1 MANKVLVRL
10 TTGECELRDL
20 NGGDAAGPLTISA
33 AVGLGGRNLPDDV
46 KTIQAALNQVSPEQG
61 GPQTKLEVN
70 GKPGP
75 ALQQAIAAFQK
86 RQFAWADSRVDT
98 NNVTIQRLRT
108 YQNDI
113 PAGSTPSL
121 FDRILFRPLTIGLV
135 YATLPQVKSMVDQA
149 LATIDQGRLYLH
161 GVSPQNKE
169 AAEDKFAIIDTYFN
183 LSQLPK
189 ARALKALQTMSG
201 VFRKMQTVVG
211 AAVPRFIHGT
221 GYFQPDPQDQKN
233 LYAFTYAGGFTRKD
247 ARTGRPKMSKEDN
260 YTGPNL
266 PEDAIYIC
274 TGLEGKE
281 GDFVAYNTIHE
292 MAHFVGPELGHPD
305 AIHDLSYRHRNG
317 FYSLSTQDALRTAD
331 SYAMFAVAANG
342 KALTEK
348 GTTKT
353 TIFMPPEVIR
363 G

>member
-20 NGGDAAGPLTISA
+20 NDPAPAGVLTISSS
-33 AVGLGGRNLPDDV
+33 VGLGGRNLPDDV
-46 KTIQAALNQVSPEQG
+46 KTVQAALNQVPPEQG
-61 GPQTKLEVN
+61 GPRTKLDVN
-70 GKPGP
+70 GKSDG

-98 NNVTIQRLRT
+98 NKVTIQRLRT
-108 YQNDI
+108 YQNDL
-113 PAGSTPSL
+113 PAGSRPGLLDRVL
-121 FDRILFRPLTIGLV
+121 FQPLTIGVV
-135 YATLPQVKSMVDQA
+135 YATLPLVKSMVDQA

-161 GVSPQNKE
+161 GVSPQNKQ
-169 AAEDKFAIIDTYFN
+169 AAEDKFDIIDTFFN
-183 LSQLPK
+183 LSKLPK
-189 ARALKALQTMSG
+189 ARALKALHTMSG

-221 GYFQPDPQDQKN
+221 GYFQPDPQDQKDI
-233 LYAFTYAGGFTRKD
+233 YAFTYAGGFTRKD
-247 ARTGRPKMSKEDN
+247 GQTGRPKMSKEDN
-260 YTGPNL
+260 YQGPNL

-305 AIHDLSYRHRNG
+305 AIHDHSYRHKND
-317 FYSLSTQDALRTAD
+317 FYSLDAHVALRTAD

-342 KALTEK
+342 KALTEDR
-348 GTTKT
+348 